1 MKPRASAVIVSLV
14 GIVLAAPALGATK
27 RLAIIVDTSRSMQ
40 QADAQ
45 RYTMQLSQILSDLVD
60 AGDELS
66 VIRMPPDTLFFSSCT
81 QGPSSSLV
89 LRLDQ
94 QDRAGFK
101 SRLDGLLAFDT
112 GTYFAAPIR
121 TAISLLPPDPD
132 TRRMLLILADAGG
145 LGSCENVLTDELL
158 DLKRGGAT
166 IAAINLGG
174 SAGAFDANP
183 AFDFTTSALDAQ
195 GLIDAVALV
204 YQRFLG
210 AKKVQTGRVTGD
222 VSVEIAP
229 YVHEAFLVVA
239 ADGPITAIAPISG
252 NPSAAAINLNH
263 RGGGATRGIDGVL
276 RGYRIVRLEKPSPGR
291 WRFRAV
297 GVGDRAG
304 WMLLQDSAV
313 GVRLVSSAT
322 VPRGTPTPLEL
333 ELFDQRTGARIT
345 DSSRITGL
353 QTEVEIDGR
362 KVAFRDDGT
371 GGDRQAGDGILTATT
386 TFDRRGEQSLNVHL
400 QSDFLDRRT
409 TLTANVVDAAWHL
422 DVRTPN
428 NAEVD
433 KPIDVAVAV
442 EPVGTAANTLKPPER
457 IDALTGHEVIA
468 LRDDGQHGDRQ
479 ANDRVFARKWTP
491 PESGTIRL
499 EYKTAGGEPPTSVV
513 APIVVSG
520 RLRFN
525 RSAPIRFDRLTSN
538 SIGNGRLDLS
548 SAEVRGAFDIHVS
561 TAFDGVRSILEIDAG
576 QGWVELGSRPLTL
589 RLTQS
594 GAKAW
599 PVRLRVGEC
608 PAGHS
613 AKRPFEITVA
623 STAPDGQ
630 ALRMAIPV
638 FVEIVPDS
646 WLHCWWPLLAMAAG
660 VVVTAIVIHGFWS
673 PSRFSPQLG
682 VVLSPEEAI
691 AEGFFH
697 PIRGQRGSSS
707 GFYRDARIFICADF
721 RLSGRPRDAVARL
734 RADRRQVRISPA
746 GGSVVWRRTTD
757 GKWEQIPPDESPVR
771 FGDLYRNDPG
781 NLFFELRN
789 A

>member
-1 MKPRASAVIVSLV
+1 MMRNAYAVVWSLV
-14 GIVLAAPALGATK
+14 SVVLAAPALGTSR
-27 RLAIIVDTSRSMQ
+27 RLAIIVDTSGSMQ
-40 QADAQ
+40 VSDVQ

-66 VIRMPPDTLFFSSCT
+66 VIRMPPDSLFASSCS

-89 LRLDQ
+89 LRLDPQ
-94 QDRAGFK
+94 NRAGFK
-101 SRLDGLLAFDT
+101 SRLDGLLAFNT

-132 TRRMLLILADAGG
+132 AQRMLLILADSGG
-145 LGSCENVLTDELL
+145 LGGCERVLTDEML

-174 SAGAFDANP
+174 AGAFDANP

-195 GLIDAVALV
+195 GLIEAVALV

-210 AKKVQTGRVTGD
+210 AKKVQTGRVTGE
-222 VSVEIAP
+222 VAVEIAP
-229 YVHEAFLVVA
+229 YVQEAFLVVA
-239 ADGPITAIAPISG
+239 ADGPITAIAPLPG
-252 NPSAAAINLNH
+252 NPSAAAIDVNH
-263 RGGGATRGIDGVL
+263 RGGGATRGLDGVL

-291 WRFRAV
+291 WQFRGV

-304 WMLLQDSAV
+304 WMLLQDSAI
-313 GVRLVSSAT
+313 GVRLASSPT
-322 VPRGTPTPLEL
+322 VPRGTAAPIEL
-333 ELFDQRTGARIT
+333 ELFDQGTGARIT
-345 DSSRITGL
+345 DSSKIPGL

-362 KVAFRDDGT
+362 KVAFRDDGA

-386 TFDRRGEQSLNVHL
+386 TFDRTGEQSLNVHL

-409 TLTANVVDAAWHL
+409 TLTANVVDAAWRL
-422 DVRTPN
+422 DVRTPK
-428 NAEVD
+428 NAEVG

-442 EPVGTAANTLKPPER
+442 EPVGTAATTLKPPER
-457 IDALTGHEVIA
+457 IDALTGREVIA
-468 LRDDGQHGDRQ
+468 LRDDGQQGDRQ
-479 ANDRVFARKWTP
+479 ANDRIFARKWTP
-491 PESGTIRL
+491 PDTGTMQL
-499 EYKTAGGEPPTSVV
+499 EYKPAGGGLAASVN
-513 APIVVSG
+513 APIVVLG
-520 RLRFN
+520 KLRFN
-525 RSAPIRFDRLTSN
+525 RATPIRLGRLTSN
-538 SIGNGRLDLS
+538 STGNGRLDLS
-548 SAEVRGAFDIHVS
+548 SAEVRGAFDIQVS
-561 TAFDGVRSILEIDAG
+561 TPFDSTRSILEIDPG
-576 QGWVELGSRPLTL
+576 TGWVELGSQPLTL

-599 PVRLRVGEC
+599 PLRLRVGEC
-608 PAGHS
+608 PAEHS
-613 AKRPFEITVA
+613 AKRPFEMMVTG
-623 STAPDGQ
+623 TAPDGQ
-630 ALRMAIPV
+630 PLRTTIPV

-646 WLHCWWPLLAMAAG
+646 WLHCWWPVLAMAAG
-660 VVVTAIVIHGFWS
+660 AVVTAIVIHGIWS
-673 PSRFSPQLG
+673 PSRFSPRLG
-682 VVLSPEEAI
+682 VVLSPEEDI

-721 RLSGRPRDAVARL
+721 RLSGRPRDAVACL
-734 RADRRQVRISPA
+734 RADRKQVRLSPA
-746 GGSVVWRRTTD
+746 GGSVVWRRTSD
-757 GKWEQIPPDESPVR
+757 GKWEQIPPDESPAR